1 MTHTKS
7 LASSD
12 RAGILA
18 LQTLRFYAG
27 SAPKRGVLCDPFS
40 PSSGGDPVAFQVLPC
55 PPPSP
60 GITESHKGPSPRALR
75 CSQAVNRTLKPGP
88 GALESET
95 HGLFG

>member
-7 LASSD
+7 LASSG

-18 LQTLRFYAG
+18 LQTLRFSTG
-27 SAPKRGVLCDPFS
+27 SAQKRGVLRDPFS

-60 GITESHKGPSPRALR
+60 DITESHKGPSPGAPR
-75 CSQAVNRTLKPGP
+75 CSQAENRTLKLGP
-88 GALESET
+88 SALESET
-95 HGLFG
+95 HGLFS